1 MGVLSDNAIIGASNA
16 SGYDIEQSMYIG
28 DGAQSGPKLQ
38 RTCGTPEGTNALT
51 ISSWYKKGSPNTG
64 SKTIFSWIVK
74 TTSSTLP
81 YAYLEVLNDFPGE
94 AASLHWAGYS
104 GSGYAWNEYW
114 SYDTKLRDWGAWMHV
129 HLKISGTTAELYL
142 NGNLTKTSSFNTG
155 YYPISGS
162 KMQIGCNDSNQLA
175 SAYFADTY
183 WIDGQALA
191 PTEMG
196 ETNED
201 TGQWVPIKYT
211 GTYAGNSAFLNYSD
225 SSDFGTDSSG
235 LGNDFTATSIP
246 ATQQKLDSPTNNFAT
261 LNPLAKSM
269 TSNLWTWAEGNLKAS
284 GSASTT
290 GNNLATIGVSSGKWY
305 WEVLYPSPSG
315 TPMKWQA
322 GVYLVTSTGV
332 NDKAC
337 LVRPGA
343 TTPNISIDPGFPSSD
358 SGQS

>member
-1 MGVLSDNAIIGASNA
+1 MSGALTDTSILAGSSQA

-64 SKTIFSWIVK
+64 SKTIFSGIR
-74 TTSSTLP
+74 TGSAP
-81 YAYLEVLNDFPGE
+81 YFYLEVLNDFPGE
-94 AASLHWAGYS
+94 HASLHWAGYS
-104 GSGYAWNEYW
+104 GSGYDWNEYW

-191 PTEMG
+191 PTEFG

-261 LNPLAKSM
+261 LNPLNPVTGTFS
-269 TSNLWTWAEGNLKAS
+269 EGNLKYA
-284 GSASTT
+284 GPGGWNQCVKSTMEIPNT
-290 GNNLATIGVSSGKWY
+290 GKW
-305 WEVLYPSPSG
+305 LS
-315 TPMKWQA
+315 
-322 GVYLVTSTGV
+322 L
-332 NDKAC
+332 
-337 LVRPGA
+337 
-343 TTPNISIDPGFPSSD
+343 IHI
-358 SGQS
+358 

>member
-1 MGVLSDNAIIGASNA
+1 
-16 SGYDIEQSMYIG
+16 
-28 DGAQSGPKLQ
+28 
-38 RTCGTPEGTNALT
+38 
-51 ISSWYKKGSPNTG
+51 
-64 SKTIFSWIVK
+64 
-74 TTSSTLP
+74 
-81 YAYLEVLNDFPGE
+81 
-94 AASLHWAGYS
+94 GYS
-104 GSGYAWNEYW
+104 GSGVYDWNEYW

-322 GVYLVTSTGV
+322 GVYLVTSTGA

-337 LVRPGA
+337 LVRPGN
-343 TTPNISIDPGFPSSD
+343 TTPNISIDSGFPSSD
-358 SGQS
+358 SGQSGSLATFSGGDILGIALDLDGSSLQFYHNGSTYGNAISINSLDVEFTAGIGDYSTTGNADPVFYLNFGADSSFAGAKTAQGNQDANGKGDFYYEP